1 MNFSISKMAGLNISL
16 NISFSRSA
24 IVLLCCRRSTVFF
37 IDSER
42 NETVSLNFPAGFS
55 LLFSRKTSSRMS
67 LVNVCEAALQGASAY
82 ERREFWRETL
92 FGLSLEVS
100 FFSHVKKHRSRFLWD
115 VSFF

>member
-1 MNFSISKMAGLNISL
+1 MAALNISL
-16 NISFSRSA
+16 NISFSPSA

-42 NETVSLNFPAGFS
+42 NETVSLNFRAAFHFCFRKKS
-55 LLFSRKTSSRMS
+55 LRECLS
-67 LVNVCEAALQGASAY
+67 LNVCEAALQGASAY

-100 FFSHVKKHRSRFLWD
+100 FFSHVKKRRSRFLWD